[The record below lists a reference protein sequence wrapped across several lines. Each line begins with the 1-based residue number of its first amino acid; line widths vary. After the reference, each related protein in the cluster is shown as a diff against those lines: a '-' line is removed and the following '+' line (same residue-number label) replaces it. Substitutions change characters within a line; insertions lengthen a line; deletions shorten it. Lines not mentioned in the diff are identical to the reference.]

1 MKSFPLQTLPLRR
14 SQVAFNKAFSYL
26 HFYIRS
32 GTSRSVSSALVR
44 PTAKRTHR
52 PVIGDASYNIPVT
65 FRIPYI
71 SSFSTAPKNVIEYT
85 FSRNPHK
92 SDGLDNA
99 RDAAAP
105 RHVTPTP
112 PSPRL
117 RTSHSLAPRTPATT
131 SSRRVVT
138 RICNNTLAEVPR
150 RASLQL
156 GNGLPYKL
164 SQDIE

>member
-26 HFYIRS
+26 HFYIRN

-52 PVIGDASYNIPVT
+52 PVIGDALYNIPVT

-92 SDGLDNA
+92 SHGLGTA
-99 RDAAAP
+99 QDAAAP
-105 RHVTPTP
+105 RHVTPHPPP
-112 PSPRL
+112 PSRPPPPRQQVHAV
-117 RTSHSLAPRTPATT
+117 S
-131 SSRRVVT
+131 
-138 RICNNTLAEVPR
+138 
-150 RASLQL
+150 
-156 GNGLPYKL
+156 
-164 SQDIE
+164 

>member
-1 MKSFPLQTLPLRR
+1 MKSFPLETLPLRR

-26 HFYIRS
+26 HFYIRN

-52 PVIGDASYNIPVT
+52 PVIGDALYNIPVT

-92 SDGLDNA
+92 SHGLDNV

-105 RHVTPTP
+105 GHVTPTP
-112 PSPRL
+112 PRPARP
-117 RTSHSLAPRTPATT
+117 APRTPPRQQVHAV
-131 SSRRVVT
+131 SWLAFA
-138 RICNNTLAEVPR
+138 ITLWLRCRDEPAF
-150 RASLQL
+150 
-156 GNGLPYKL
+156 N
-164 SQDIE
+164 

>member
-26 HFYIRS
+26 HFYIRN

-52 PVIGDASYNIPVT
+52 PVIGDALYSMPVT

-92 SDGLDNA
+92 SHGLDKV
-99 RDAAAP
+99 RDAAA
-105 RHVTPTP
+105 RHVTPT
-112 PSPRL
+112 
-117 RTSHSLAPRTPATT
+117 LAPRTPHRAHPHP
-131 SSRRVVT
+131 
-138 RICNNTLAEVPR
+138 APR
-150 RASLQL
+150 DNKFTPCRDSHLQ
-156 GNGLPYKL
+156 
-164 SQDIE
+164 

>member
-1 MKSFPLQTLPLRR
+1 MKSFPLETLPLRR

-26 HFYIRS
+26 HFYIRN

-52 PVIGDASYNIPVT
+52 PVIGDALYSIPVT

-92 SDGLDNA
+92 SHGLDNVRDRSSPSRDTPRPAPPA
-99 RDAAAP
+99 RP
-105 RHVTPTP
+105 
-112 PSPRL
+112 
-117 RTSHSLAPRTPATT
+117 
-131 SSRRVVT
+131 
-138 RICNNTLAEVPR
+138 VPR
-150 RASLQL
+150 PRQQVHAVS
-156 GNGLPYKL
+156 
-164 SQDIE
+164 

>member
-26 HFYIRS
+26 HFYIRN

-44 PTAKRTHR
+44 PTAKRTRR
-52 PVIGDASYNIPVT
+52 PVIGDALYNIPVT

-92 SDGLDNA
+92 SHGLGTA
-99 RDAAAP
+99 QDAAAP
-105 RHVTPTP
+105 RHVTPPT
-112 PSPRL
+112 
-117 RTSHSLAPRTPATT
+117 TPATT

-138 RICNNTLAEVPR
+138 RICNNTLGKVPR
-150 RASLQL
+150 GASLQL